1 MPGRPSIHVF
11 RLGHCYVARLVLPHA
26 AGDASPD
33 TIPTA
38 FTSDADPLAVLRA
51 VARDNPHA
59 DVALA
64 PVPDSDAARTTG
76 C

>member
-1 MPGRPSIHVF
+1 MAGRPSILVF
-11 RLGHCYVARLVLPHA
+11 RHGGHYVARL
-26 AGDASPD
+26 AGPRIDGSPD

-38 FTSDADPLAVLRA
+38 FASDADPLAVLRA
-51 VARDNPHA
+51 VAEDNPHA

-64 PVPDSDAARTTG
+64 PIPDPGTTRAAG

>member
-1 MPGRPSIHVF
+1 MPGRPSILVF
-11 RLGHCYVARLVLPHA
+11 RSGGHYVARLAGPHV
-26 AGDASPD
+26 AGSPD

-51 VARDNPHA
+51 VAEDNPHA

-64 PVPDSDAARTTG
+64 PIPDPCPRRAAG